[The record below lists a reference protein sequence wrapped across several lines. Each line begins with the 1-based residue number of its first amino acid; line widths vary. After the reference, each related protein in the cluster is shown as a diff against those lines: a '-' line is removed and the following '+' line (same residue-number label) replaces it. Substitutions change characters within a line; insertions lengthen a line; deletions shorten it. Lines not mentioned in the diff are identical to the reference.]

1 MLNLKNI
8 NGGTS
13 GLNFKTGPDL
23 TGYCALYINKTNNQN
38 DDMSGYLSYLVGQ
51 HSVLTISNYSNYIVY
66 DCPSGSFVDIGNAVV
81 YDPFYE
87 SSNLITVVSQ
97 SAAPFNTDRYVEILI
112 EPALF
117 SELIQP
123 GNTERRWNISMD
135 YNSPPVNDM
144 VFVNH
149 YYERAILDPNQIG
162 INPFRTVYNNIKLKT
177 KPYELITDG
186 LVFYFDAS
194 DWSGIGDWYSR
205 VGNYTGSL
213 TNTNNTIT
221 KELNNGGVIQST
233 GEIAYNGFQIL
244 NSNFANGDYT
254 VITSTKYLEGGPA
267 ERIVS
272 ATGNNWLLGNWGG
285 SINQYYAGGWV
296 NGPYGYSNNNWNIH
310 AGTRNGNNYK
320 LYNAANLIVSNIGGH
335 YGPINLGVFNHQYGN
350 ETSYGQCGFV
360 LLYNREL
367 TQEEIATNYNV
378 LKGRFGL

>member
-1 MLNLKNI
+1 MYR
-8 NGGTS
+8 G
-13 GLNFKTGPDL
+13 
-23 TGYCALYINKTNNQN
+23 
-38 DDMSGYLSYLVGQ
+38 
-51 HSVLTISNYSNYIVY
+51 
-66 DCPSGSFVDIGNAVV
+66 
-81 YDPFYE
+81 
-87 SSNLITVVSQ
+87 
-97 SAAPFNTDRYVEILI
+97 
-112 EPALF
+112 
-117 SELIQP
+117 
-123 GNTERRWNISMD
+123 WNISMD

-149 YYERAILDPNQIG
+149 YYSAAILDPNQIG

-254 VITSTKYLEGGPA
+254 VMTSTKYLEGGPA
-267 ERIVS
+267 GRIVS
-272 ATGNNWLLGNWGG
+272 ATGNNWLLGNWVGQTN
-285 SINQYYAGGWV
+285 IYYAEGWV
-296 NGPYGYSNNNWNIH
+296 NQNGNYNTNWNIYT
-310 AGTRNGNNYK
+310 GTRSATTGICTEYNG
-320 LYNAANLIVSNIGGH
+320 LNLLAENIGGSA
-335 YGPINLGVFNHQYGN
+335 GPINLGVFNHMYAN

-360 LLYNREL
+360 LLYNCVL